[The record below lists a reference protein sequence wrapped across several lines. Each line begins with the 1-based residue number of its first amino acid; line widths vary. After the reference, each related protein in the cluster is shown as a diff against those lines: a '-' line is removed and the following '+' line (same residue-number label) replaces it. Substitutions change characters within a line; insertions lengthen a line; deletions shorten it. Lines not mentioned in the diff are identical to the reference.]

1 MDSTSRSQTPAESQR
16 EEVSENSPLASQRPL
31 PSRVSPTRN
40 FPSHAACEPRH
51 RRTPYHQSTVPFPQS
66 TPSFG
71 ESVASQSV
79 WNDLR
84 PEPAPSTPLAPSF
97 SYEDLFSRANAH
109 IRAQTSSSSISESS
123 PLVPFQPLLPILQRC
138 QDIPLASIRPLR
150 LSLRTLILASSSIPR
165 RQTIHALAQAYSRIH
180 LCFQVLVQ
188 RHLAYSLLLHLLLDS
203 LQLLL
208 ECLFFFPT
216 LAHFL

>member
-16 EEVSENSPLASQRPL
+16 EEVSENSPLASQRHL

-40 FPSHAACEPRH
+40 FPSHAARELRH
-51 RRTPYHQSTVPFPQS
+51 CRTPYRQSTVPFPQS
-66 TPSFG
+66 
-71 ESVASQSV
+71 
-79 WNDLR
+79 
-84 PEPAPSTPLAPSF
+84 APSTPLAPSF

-188 RHLAYSLLLHLLLDS
+188 RHLAYSLLLHLLLES

-216 LAHFL
+216 LVHFL